1 LKTSDKNASSSEK
14 KEDGGDPTN
23 VKANTTKVKIGIKDT
38 THNEHTVQTSE
49 THNNRQTL
57 VNESDVTEPIGVSTN
72 PTGVIMT
79 TVIIKNA
86 LYTN

>member
-1 LKTSDKNASSSEK
+1 M
-14 KEDGGDPTN
+14 
-23 VKANTTKVKIGIKDT
+23 KANTTKVKIGIKDT
-38 THNEHTVQTSE
+38 THNEHIVQTSE

-57 VNESDVTEPIGVSTN
+57 VNESDVTEHIGESTN
-72 PTGVIMT
+72 PTGVTMT